1 MADAKSQE
9 FFPFFPPLAFVL
21 FLVLILI
28 FWGLGD
34 GGGWW

>member
-1 MADAKSQE
+1 MPNGFGTAG
-9 FFPFFPPLAFVL
+9 FYPPLAFIL

-34 GGGWW
+34 GAGWW